1 MCQRSVTNLNSLF
14 FFGTHEIGDTHFGF
28 DVSLSMDPSKSKLD
42 ISVFKKASSL
52 VENLPVGNSKLLIS
66 PSSGNLTPCHIQF
79 NTEAPSEIQFSLLLR
94 KLFFIIH
101 VSNKVSS
108 KISLGSF
115 TISMILPALYPYS
128 DGVDP

>member
-52 VENLPVGNSKLLIS
+52 VENLPVGNSKLK
-66 PSSGNLTPCHIQF
+66 GNNLRHSIDVV
-79 NTEAPSEIQFSLLLR
+79 NT
-94 KLFFIIH
+94 
-101 VSNKVSS
+101 
-108 KISLGSF
+108 
-115 TISMILPALYPYS
+115 
-128 DGVDP
+128 